1 MNRILVVD
9 DEQNMCVV
17 LKMLFQDEGYSV
29 ITSTDGNKV
38 IQMLESGEVIDLIIS
53 DLKMPD
59 VDGMMLLDYLRET
72 DRDIPVVLIT
82 AYGTIP
88 DAVEAMKKGAVD
100 FITKPFNTDLILH
113 KVKQIFEVK
122 NLESNRQLL
131 VERALDDNIIFKSSQ
146 MKKIMEITKK
156 VAMVSTPV
164 LLTGESG
171 TGKELIAKAI
181 HAWKSENEAWEAK
194 KPFARINCAAI
205 PESLFESEL
214 FGYQRGAFTGASKD
228 YKGKIRAA
236 EGGTLFL
243 DEIGE
248 LPLMLQPKLL
258 HLLEDKTFQPLGS
271 NTIIRM
277 DCRIICATNREL
289 GELIKQGVFRK
300 DLYYRINTL
309 SIAVPPLRNRKEDI
323 KPLLDYFLDK
333 YCKEMGKTV
342 TMSEPARRAFD
353 AYAWPGNIRE
363 LKNIIERLIVLAGR
377 NSEIKLGDLPV
388 EITEA
393 DTDSDNRSTVDRL
406 AAVEREMILN
416 TLRQTSWNVSKAA
429 DLLGIPRGN
438 LRYRI
443 QKYNLR
449 TGE

>member
-181 HAWKSENEAWEAK
+181 HARRSENEAREAK
-194 KPFARINCAAI
+194 KPFARINCATI

-248 LPLMLQPKLL
+248 LPLTLQPKLL

-277 DCRIICATNREL
+277 DCQFVCATNREL
-289 GELIKQGVFRK
+289 EELIKQGIFRK
-300 DLYYRINTL
+300 DLYYRINAL
-309 SIAVPPLRNRKEDI
+309 SITVPPLRNRKEDI
-323 KPLLDYFLDK
+323 QPLMDYFLDR

-342 TMSEPARRAFD
+342 KLSESARRALD
-353 AYAWPGNIRE
+353 SYDWPGNIRE

-377 NSEIKLGDLPV
+377 NSEIKLMDLPV

-406 AAVEREMILN
+406 AAAEREMILN

-443 QKYNLR
+443 QKYNLK